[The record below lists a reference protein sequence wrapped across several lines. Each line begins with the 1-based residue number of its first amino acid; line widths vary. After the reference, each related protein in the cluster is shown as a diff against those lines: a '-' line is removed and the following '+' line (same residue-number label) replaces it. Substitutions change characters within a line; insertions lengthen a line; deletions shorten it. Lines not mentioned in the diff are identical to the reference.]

1 MRTVRISLGDTEHQE
16 QHYLPRGLDLEAG
29 EQVVVET
36 KWGQGLARVVATFPA
51 FPDHK
56 LKAPLKNVLR
66 RATAEDLANAD
77 RIRMLELEAK
87 AFASRKIKELELP
100 IKLVDVKA
108 SFDRSRITYNFY
120 SEARVDFRSLVKD
133 LAQQFHTR
141 IEMRQ
146 IGARDVASKLGNV
159 GPCGRQLCCK
169 TFLKEYEPIS
179 VKMAKD
185 QNLSLNPSKLAG
197 MCGRLKCCLRYE
209 HSMYEE
215 LKRNLPK
222 VGSLAEARE
231 GMGIVR
237 AQEILSES
245 VVLQLED
252 GRRITVKAADLI
264 HIGPPMDDDD
274 APRKGCR
281 GGGGCSSGGCGVST
295 PQPHDDE

>member
-1 MRTVRISLGDTEHQE
+1 MKTVRISLGETEHQE
-16 QHYLPRGLDLEAG
+16 QHYHPQGMDLQPG

-36 KWGQGLARVVATFPA
+36 KWGQGLARVLATFPA

-66 RATAEDLANAD
+66 RATAEDLTNGD
-77 RIRMLELEAK
+77 SIRMLELEAK
-87 AFASRKIKELELP
+87 ALCGRRIKELELQM
-100 IKLVDVKA
+100 KLVDVKA
-108 SFDRSRITYNFY
+108 SFDRSRITWYFS
-120 SEARVDFRSLVKD
+120 SEARVDFRNLVKD

-146 IGARDVASKLGNV
+146 VGARDVASKLGNV

-179 VKMAKD
+179 VRMAKD

-215 LKRNLPK
+215 LKRTLPK
-222 VGSLAEARE
+222 IGSLAEARE
-231 GMGIVR
+231 GLGIVKAR
-237 AQEILSES
+237 DILAES
-245 VVLQLED
+245 VVVQLED
-252 GRRITVKAADLI
+252 SRQVR
-264 HIGPPMDDDD
+264 
-274 APRKGCR
+274 
-281 GGGGCSSGGCGVST
+281 
-295 PQPHDDE
+295 

>member
-1 MRTVRISLGDTEHQE
+1 MK
-16 QHYLPRGLDLEAG
+16 PG

-36 KWGQGLARVVATFPA
+36 KWGQGLARVVALFPA
-51 FPDHK
+51 FPERK

-66 RATAEDLANAD
+66 RATAEDLAHEEG
-77 RIRMLELEAK
+77 IRMLELEAK
-87 AFASRKIKELELP
+87 AFCSRKIKELKLQMR
-100 IKLVDVKA
+100 LVDVKA
-108 SFDRSRITYNFY
+108 SFDRSRITYFFH
-120 SEARVDFRSLVKD
+120 SEGRVDFRNLVKD

-179 VKMAKD
+179 VRMAKD
-185 QNLSLNPSKLAG
+185 QNLSLNPTKLAG

-222 VGSLAEARE
+222 VGSLVEVHE
-231 GMGIVR
+231 GLGIVK
-237 AQEILSES
+237 AQDILAES
-245 VVLQLED
+245 LAIQLED
-252 GRRITVKAADLI
+252 GRRIKVKAADLI
-264 HIGPPMDDDD
+264 HVGPPLDDDS
-274 APRKGCR
+274 PRKGCG
-281 GGGGCSSGGCGVST
+281 GGGGCSSGGCGVPT
-295 PQPHDDE
+295 PEPHDDT

>member
-1 MRTVRISLGDTEHQE
+1 MKTVRISLGETEHQE
-16 QHYLPRGLDLEAG
+16 QHYNPRGMDLQPG

-36 KWGQGLARVVATFPA
+36 AWGQGLARVLATFPA
-51 FPDHK
+51 YPAGTK
-56 LKAPLKNVLR
+56 GSLKNVLR
-66 RATAEDLANAD
+66 RATPEDLANGGQ
-77 RIRMLELEAK
+77 IRMLELEAK
-87 AFASRKIKELELP
+87 AFCSRKIKEREIP

-108 SFDRSRITYNFY
+108 SFDRSKITFHFHA
-120 SEARVDFRSLVKD
+120 ELRVDFRNLVKD

-179 VKMAKD
+179 VRMAKD
-185 QNLSLNPSKLAG
+185 QNLSLGPSRLAG

-222 VGSLAEARE
+222 VGSIVEARE
-231 GMGIVR
+231 GLGIVK
-237 AQEILSES
+237 AHDILAES
-245 VVLQLED
+245 IVIQLEE
-252 GRRITVKAADLI
+252 GRQLKVKTADLI
-264 HIGPPMDDDD
+264 HIGPPLDDDS
-274 APRKGCR
+274 PRKGCG
-281 GGGGCSSGGCGVST
+281 GGGGCSSGGCGV
-295 PQPHDDE
+295 PEAQDHDDE

>member
-1 MRTVRISLGDTEHQE
+1 MKTVRISLGETEHQE
-16 QHYLPRGLDLEAG
+16 QHYHPQGMDLKPG

-36 KWGQGLARVVATFPA
+36 KWGQGLARVLATFPA

-56 LKAPLKNVLR
+56 LKAPPKNVLR
-66 RATAEDLANAD
+66 RATAEDLANGG
-77 RIRMLELEAK
+77 RIRMLELEAE
-87 AFASRKIKELELP
+87 AFASRKIKELGLP
-100 IKLVDVKA
+100 MKLADVKA
-108 SFDRSRITYNFY
+108 SFDRSRITCYFY
-120 SEARVDFRSLVKD
+120 SEARVDFRNLVKD

-179 VKMAKD
+179 VRMAKD

-222 VGSLAEARE
+222 IGSLAEARE
-231 GMGIVR
+231 GLGIVR
-237 AQEILSES
+237 AQEILVES

-264 HIGPPMDDDD
+264 HIGPPLDDDS
-274 APRKGCR
+274 PRKGCG
-281 GGGGCSSGGCGVST
+281 GGGGCSSGGCGASS

>member
-1 MRTVRISLGDTEHQE
+1 MKTVRVSLGDTEHQE
-16 QHYLPRGLDLEAG
+16 QHYHPQGMDLKPG

-36 KWGQGLARVVATFPA
+36 KWGQGLARVLATFPA
-51 FPDHK
+51 FPERS

-66 RATAEDLANAD
+66 RATAEDLAHEEG
-77 RIRMLELEAK
+77 IKMLELEAK
-87 AFASRKIKELELP
+87 AFCSRKIKELKLLM
-100 IKLVDVKA
+100 KLVDVKV
-108 SFDRSRITYNFY
+108 SFDRSRITYFFH
-120 SEARVDFRSLVKD
+120 SEGRVDFRNLVKD

-179 VKMAKD
+179 VRMAKD
-185 QNLSLNPSKLAG
+185 QNLSLNPTKLAG

-222 VGSLAEARE
+222 VGSLVEVHE
-231 GMGIVR
+231 GLGIVR
-237 AQEILSES
+237 AHDILAES
-245 VVLQLED
+245 LAIQLED
-252 GRRITVKAADLI
+252 GRRIKAKAVDLI
-264 HIGPPMDDDD
+264 HVGPPLDDDS
-274 APRKGCR
+274 PRKGCG
-281 GGGGCSSGGCGVST
+281 GGGGCSSGGCGVPT
-295 PQPHDDE
+295 PEPHDDT

>member
-1 MRTVRISLGDTEHQE
+1 MRTVRISLGETEHQE
-16 QHYLPRGLDLEAG
+16 QQYHPQGLDLKPD

-56 LKAPLKNVLR
+56 LKATLKNVLR
-66 RATAEDLANAD
+66 RATAEDLDNEE

-87 AFASRKIKELELP
+87 AFASRKIKELELAM
-100 IKLVDVKA
+100 KLVDVKA
-108 SFDRSRITYNFY
+108 SFDRSRITYYFY
-120 SEARVDFRSLVKD
+120 SESRVDFRSLVKD

-179 VKMAKD
+179 VRMAKD

-222 VGSLAEARE
+222 VGSLAEVRE
-231 GMGIVR
+231 GLGIVR
-237 AQEILSES
+237 AQDILAET

-264 HIGPPMDDDD
+264 HIGPPLDDDS
-274 APRKGCR
+274 PRKGCG
-281 GGGGCSSGGCGVST
+281 GGGGCSSGGCGVSS